1 MRLSAGCESR
11 RDPSRARF
19 GRRELHAHAG
29 NDASLGERWITKRE
43 LAEHLRVTPRFIELQ
58 QRLGLPVLRMGAL
71 NRYRVSEVEAW
82 LRGYYNSPGNRES
95 A

>member
-1 MRLSAGCESR
+1 MRVLAHR
-11 RDPSRARF
+11 RARCDSRSARV
-19 GRRELHAHAG
+19 GRRELRVHPG
-29 NDASLGERWITKRE
+29 DTGSLGERWVTKRE

-58 QRLGLPVLRMGAL
+58 QRLGLPVLRVGAL

-82 LRGYYNSPGNRES
+82 LRDAYSSTARAGG